1 VSKGEHLKFQTPE
14 GGIPPG
20 PRPSPEVEHR
30 SGLLRAGRFK
40 EFGEEVGEGSPDLRN
55 ADLRLADLRGA
66 PIQTA
71 DLRGAYLRRVD
82 LRGLDLIEA
91 DLDGASLQGALV
103 SGVRFPRD
111 LPAGEIEMSLRL
123 GTRMRAVRRS
133 EG

>member
-1 VSKGEHLKFQTPE
+1 VTHL
-14 GGIPPG
+14 
-20 PRPSPEVEHR
+20 

-40 EFGEEVGEGSPDLRN
+40 EFNEEVDGPPDLRN

-71 DLRGAYLRRVD
+71 DLRGAYLRRAD

-111 LPAGEIEMSLRL
+111 LAAGEIEMSLRL
-123 GTRMRAVRRS
+123 GTRMRAERRS
-133 EG
+133 